1 MSELI
6 ERWWLIPFGY
16 LSTLINICVLK
27 IYVRPI
33 FAGPGR
39 TANVICF
46 LVSAIMLDASS
57 LLSEST
63 GNSHGCLPSES
74 SPIVPR
80 GLSCP
85 LGSAPNLPW
94 QRGAQLSA
102 ELNVERVLSGL
113 VKKSVD
119 WTSFCQHQTW
129 LTVKIAQAGCEA
141 CKCESA
147 YSTSRIF
154 GGVVNC

>member
-46 LVSAIMLDASS
+46 LVSAIMLDASFAA
-57 LLSEST
+57 LRVCRQQPRMFTVGVVAYRPARAFVPARLGSESAMAAWRPT
-63 GNSHGCLPSES
+63 FCGTECREGSLRLGEKIC
-74 SPIVPR
+74 
-80 GLSCP
+80 GLDFI
-85 LGSAPNLPW
+85 LSAPNLAHSENRTSW
-94 QRGAQLSA
+94 VRG
-102 ELNVERVLSGL
+102 V
-113 VKKSVD
+113 
-119 WTSFCQHQTW
+119 
-129 LTVKIAQAGCEA
+129 
-141 CKCESA
+141 
-147 YSTSRIF
+147 
-154 GGVVNC
+154 